1 MAEGAAE
8 QHKRM
13 RVIRIAIC
21 AMCMATTP
29 KDSQSMLCG
38 MSGSPGHA
46 YCATS
51 EALTLLHLRP
61 LARAQINP
69 WRIKEIVPS
78 RIGRRDDSP

>member
-1 MAEGAAE
+1 
-8 QHKRM
+8 
-13 RVIRIAIC
+13 
-21 AMCMATTP
+21 
-29 KDSQSMLCG
+29 